1 MLPWT
6 PEAQIWS
13 KRCRSLMCRECAAT
27 SRRPSI
33 HDRAVPQQLRW
44 SKPPRIAPL
53 PKWLEMRQLPVA
65 LRSSSLLP
73 MVSARTWIQ
82 KFRKSNSIASVL
94 YLVSHLQSW
103 CIVST
108 FIWHPSRHCLKMRR
122 STFKKSS
129 EPFHSAIRST
139 RFEPLNEQ
147 EINTHTVLVSPQ

>member
-103 CIVST
+103 CIVSR
-108 FIWHPSRHCLKMRR
+108 HPSRHCLKTR
-122 STFKKSS
+122 T
-129 EPFHSAIRST
+129 PHSRNSQSHST
-139 RFEPLNEQ
+139 RQLGAPDSNHSM
-147 EINTHTVLVSPQ
+147 NRKSTHTLF